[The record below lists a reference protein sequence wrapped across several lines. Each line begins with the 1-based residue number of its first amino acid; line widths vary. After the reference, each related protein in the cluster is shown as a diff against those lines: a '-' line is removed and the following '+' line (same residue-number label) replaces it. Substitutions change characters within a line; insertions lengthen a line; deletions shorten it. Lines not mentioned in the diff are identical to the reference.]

1 MARINL
7 LPWRKEQRE
16 RRNKEFNLLAGAT
29 AGLAILATIL
39 VLSILN
45 RELTNQQNAN
55 KHIEDANAQL
65 DVALKSIEEL
75 EVKREQMLSQ
85 MKVIQDLQGR
95 RSVPVR
101 VWDNIA
107 RAIPRDTMYLNNIKR
122 EGDVITFTG
131 FAANPNVVA
140 NLVRNLNASEWLDG
154 SAVVS
159 IKTKLEAYQST
170 PSQQLADAGT
180 RSVYPEDGY
189 VEFVA
194 TTKIQYQEDKEEA
207 TDSTGEDVVLPPVTV
222 DSQSVGAQTMPEVSA
237 IGVDNAPA
245 QASSTTSEAIPASEP
260 TNNTTSDTEA
270 TDTPNTQNTQPT
282 PTDGSTQVGG
292 QP

>member
-16 RRNKEFNLLAGAT
+16 RRNKEFNLLAAAT

-45 RELTNQQNAN
+45 RDLTNQQNAN
-55 KHIEDANAQL
+55 KRIEDANAQL
-65 DVALKSIEEL
+65 DVALKSIEDL
-75 EVKREQMLSQ
+75 EAQREQMLAQ

-122 EGDVITFTG
+122 EGDVIRLTG

-159 IKTKLEAYQST
+159 IKSGIQAYQGT
-170 PSQQLADAGT
+170 PSQQVANAGA
-180 RSVYPEDGY
+180 RSVYPEDSY

-194 TTKIQYQEDKEEA
+194 TTKIQYQEAKDEA
-207 TDSTGEDVVLPPVTV
+207 TDSAGEDVALPPVTV
-222 DSQSVGAQTMPEVSA
+222 DSQGMDNQEMPEVSV

-245 QASSTTSEAIPASEP
+245 QTPSTTSETTPPSAP
-260 TNNTTSDTEA
+260 TNNTTVDTEA
-270 TDTPNTQNTQPT
+270 TDAPNTQNAQPT

-292 QP
+292 QS

>member
-1 MARINL
+1 M
-7 LPWRKEQRE
+7 
-16 RRNKEFNLLAGAT
+16 
-29 AGLAILATIL
+29 
-39 VLSILN
+39 SILN
-45 RELTNQQNAN
+45 RDLTNQQNAN
-55 KHIEDANAQL
+55 KRIEDANAQL
-65 DVALKSIEEL
+65 DVALKSIEDL
-75 EVKREQMLSQ
+75 EAQREQMLAQ

-122 EGDVITFTG
+122 EGDVIRLTG

-159 IKTKLEAYQST
+159 IKSGIQAYQGT
-170 PSQQLADAGT
+170 PSQQVANAGA
-180 RSVYPEDGY
+180 RSVYPEDSY

-194 TTKIQYQEDKEEA
+194 TTKIQYQEAKDEA
-207 TDSTGEDVVLPPVTV
+207 TDSAGEDVALPPVTV
-222 DSQSVGAQTMPEVSA
+222 DSQGMDNQEMPEVSV

-245 QASSTTSEAIPASEP
+245 QTPSTTSETTPPSAP
-260 TNNTTSDTEA
+260 TNNTTVDTEA
-270 TDTPNTQNTQPT
+270 TDAPNTQNAQPT

-292 QP
+292 QL

>member
-29 AGLAILATIL
+29 AGLAILAIIL
-39 VLSILN
+39 VLSL
-45 RELTNQQNAN
+45 LTKDLSNQQDAN
-55 KHIEDANAQL
+55 QRIEDANAQL
-65 DVALKSIEEL
+65 DVALKSIEDL
-75 EVKREQMLSQ
+75 EEQREQMLSQ

-122 EGDVITFTG
+122 EGDVIRLSG

-140 NLVRNLNASEWLDG
+140 NLVRNLNASEWLGG
-154 SAVVS
+154 SAVLS
-159 IKTKLEAYQST
+159 IKSNIQAYQST
-170 PSQQLADAGT
+170 PSNAG
-180 RSVYPEDGY
+180 VHPEDNY

-194 TTKIQYQEDKEEA
+194 TTKIQYQETKDEA
-207 TDSTGEDVVLPPVTV
+207 TDSTGEDVALPPIIV
-222 DSQSVGAQTMPEVSA
+222 DSQGMDNQEIPEISV
-237 IGVDNAPA
+237 IGVDNAPN
-245 QASSTTSEAIPASEP
+245 QASPTTSGEMPTSEP
-260 TNNTTSDTEA
+260 TNNTTVDTEA
-270 TDTPNTQNTQPT
+270 TDVPNTQNAQPA

-292 QP
+292 QS

>member
-16 RRNKEFNLLAGAT
+16 RRNKEFNLLAAAT

-45 RELTNQQNAN
+45 RDLINQQNAN
-55 KHIEDANAQL
+55 KRIEDANAQL
-65 DVALKSIEEL
+65 DVALKSIEDL
-75 EVKREQMLSQ
+75 EAQREQMLAQ

-122 EGDVITFTG
+122 EGDVIRLTG

-159 IKTKLEAYQST
+159 IKSGIQAYQGT
-170 PSQQLADAGT
+170 PSQQVANAGA
-180 RSVYPEDGY
+180 RSVYPEDSY

-194 TTKIQYQEDKEEA
+194 TTKIQYQEAKDEA
-207 TDSTGEDVVLPPVTV
+207 TDSAGEDVALPPVTV
-222 DSQSVGAQTMPEVSA
+222 DSQGMDNQEMPEVSV

-245 QASSTTSEAIPASEP
+245 QTPSTTSETTPPSAP
-260 TNNTTSDTEA
+260 TNNTTVDTEA
-270 TDTPNTQNTQPT
+270 TDAPNTQNAQPT

-292 QP
+292 QL

>member
-29 AGLAILATIL
+29 AGLAILVTIL

-180 RSVYPEDGY
+180 RSVYPEDSY

-222 DSQSVGAQTMPEVSA
+222 DSQVWVLKQCLRFQRLVLITLQLKHLQLQARQSQHLNPPIILHWIQKRLILLIAKIRNLHLQMV
-237 IGVDNAPA
+237 APK
-245 QASSTTSEAIPASEP
+245 
-260 TNNTTSDTEA
+260 
-270 TDTPNTQNTQPT
+270 
-282 PTDGSTQVGG
+282 
-292 QP
+292 